1 MLPVPLGPCPLDFK
15 ILAASRASII
25 MSLRTMITGTG
36 AGAGAGTGAGPSVAA
51 DTSTGAGAG
60 AGAGTIPHGQG
71 LLLLRL
77 GRLPHPG
84 GLLQVPHEPVQVVGA
99 HLVVAQADVVELLVC
114 PDGLPPPGLP
124 AVGEQDLVAAQGEL
138 HNVPGVLVEGEQSL
152 PSALKS

>member
-1 MLPVPLGPCPLDFK
+1 
-15 ILAASRASII
+15 
-25 MSLRTMITGTG
+25 MITGTG

-60 AGAGTIPHGQG
+60 AGAGTTPHGQG

-77 GRLPHPG
+77 ERLLHLD

-99 HLVVAQADVVELLVC
+99 HLVVAQVDVVELHVDVPLGTVYL
-114 PDGLPPPGLP
+114 DGLPLPGLP

-138 HNVPGVLVEGEQSL
+138 NAVPGVLVEGEQSL
-152 PSALKS
+152 PSALES